1 MAQTFTNN
9 AGSMTPQVGVGRD
22 YPMQMAVGRI
32 GDLFDISASRMVSGN
47 NETTNWLPFGVPLVR
62 NSSGVLPNS
71 AQVASAAGAILGI
84 SVLTDVHELGSRD
97 AATPYQEGI
106 RATPYQEGIRPGYA
120 VNILKE
126 GAIYIEVFE
135 AVAPGEA
142 LRYFKSGV
150 NAGKWGKTASAG
162 NSLALA
168 AGAWEIE
175 RGAAAG
181 GLLVLRVNSPAA
193 LTFTADT

>member
-1 MAQTFTNN
+1 MAQTYTNN

-22 YPMQMAVGRI
+22 YPMQMAIGRI
-32 GDLFDISASRMVSGN
+32 GELADISGSRIISGS
-47 NETTNWLPFGVPLVR
+47 NETTGVLPFGVPLVR

-71 AQVASAAGAILGI
+71 AQVAAAAGAILGI
-84 SVLTDVHELGSRD
+84 SVLTDVQELSHRD
-97 AATPYQEGI
+97 AATPYQQGI
-106 RATPYQEGIRPGYA
+106 HPGYA

-142 LRYFKSGV
+142 LRYFKSGT

-162 NSLALA
+162 NSLNLA

-181 GLLVLRVNSPAA
+181 GLLVLRVNAPAA
-193 LTFTADT
+193 LTFTADN

>member
-9 AGSMTPQVGVGRD
+9 AGSTSPQVGVGRD
-22 YPMQMAVGRI
+22 YPMQMAIGRVGE
-32 GDLFDISASRMVSGN
+32 LADISASRIVSGS
-47 NETTNWLPFGVPLVR
+47 NETAGWLAFGVPLVR

-71 AQVASAAGAILGI
+71 AQVASGAGALLGI

-106 RATPYQEGIRPGYA
+106 RPGYA
-120 VNILKE
+120 VNILKQ

-135 AVAPGEA
+135 VVAPGDA
-142 LRYFKSGV
+142 LRYFKSGA

-181 GLLVLRVNSPAA
+181 GLLILRVNAPAA

>member
-1 MAQTFTNN
+1 MSDELDGLSTFVAVAELKGFRA
-9 AGSMTPQVGVGRD
+9 AGKRLGISHS
-22 YPMQMAVGRI
+22 AVSQAVKR
-32 GDLFDISASRMVSGN
+32 LEER
-47 NETTNWLPFGVPLVR
+47 LGVPLVR
-62 NSSGVLPNS
+62 NGSGVLPNS
-71 AQVASAAGAILGI
+71 AQVASGAGALLGI

-97 AATPYQEGI
+97 AATPYQ
-106 RATPYQEGIRPGYA
+106 AGIRPDHA

-135 AVAPGEA
+135 AVAPGDA
-142 LRYFKSGV
+142 LRYFKSGA

-181 GLLVLRVNSPAA
+181 GLLVLRVNAPAA